1 MRKLIFLFIV
11 VFSFQQITAQISYKN
26 FESQILGE
34 SRQLKIQLPR
44 GYDKSDKSYPIIF
57 TFDGDYLFELA
68 AGTVDYYAYWDDIP
82 ECIVVGVNQ
91 FGKRDD
97 DTAFSEL
104 NSLPIEKGEAF
115 FNFVGQELVP
125 YINKTYRT
133 EKFKVAIGHDKTANF
148 INYFLLKEDP
158 LFQAY
163 IVLSPDLAPDMESFL
178 SDQLS
183 AIESKLFY
191 YLATSSNDIKSLKEK
206 TEALQVKLAAI
217 DNKNVLKAYDNF
229 DGPSHYSLP
238 AYALPK
244 ALESIF
250 LVFQPISKEE
260 YQNTL
265 LKLESSPVDYLTEK
279 YETIEELFGIKKQI
293 SINDFRAIA
302 ATINKTEQ
310 FDYFEDLGKLARKQY
325 PETLLGHYY
334 LGRYYETTGRPKKAM
349 KTYQS
354 GYVLQEVGGITK
366 DQMLELSQQLKVDF
380 GL

>member
-44 GYDKSDKSYPIIF
+44 GYDKSDKSYPIVF
-57 TFDGDYLFELA
+57 TFDGDYLFELV

-82 ECIVVGVNQ
+82 ECIVVGVSQ
-91 FGKRDD
+91 FSKRDD

-104 NSLPIEKGEAF
+104 NSLPIDKGEAF
-115 FNFVGQELVP
+115 FNFVGQELMP

-148 INYFLLKEDP
+148 INYFLFKEDP

-163 IVLSPDLAPDMESFL
+163 IALSPDLAPDMESFL
-178 SDQLS
+178 SDRLNG
-183 AIESKLFY
+183 IESKIFY
-191 YLATSSNDIKSLKEK
+191 YLATSSNDVKSLKEK

-265 LKLESSPVDYLTEK
+265 LKLDSSPVDYLIEK

-334 LGRYYETTGRPKKAM
+334 LGRYYETTGHPKKAM

>member
-91 FGKRDD
+91 FSKRDD

-178 SDQLS
+178 SDRLS